1 MLAKVARGVNP
12 ELATPEVK
20 LLGETTPPLAV
31 PELFPLGLLSILS
44 THSLP
49 MEQTRMKK
57 AGKVDKPYIT

>member
-12 ELATPEVK
+12 EPATPEAK
-20 LLGETTPPLAV
+20 LLGGTTPPPAV
-31 PELFPLGLLSILS
+31 PELFPLGLIVILS

-49 MEQTRMKK
+49 MEQTRIKK